1 MPRFGLRPV
10 NLKTAIKARME
21 VMKARVDGLLHR
33 TKTETSKSDETFEL
47 QQRQTC
53 EAAQTDVDSSPS
65 SCQPNLT
72 EVADPSARDPIDQP
86 WHPDIS
92 EREQDESSLFGTSSV
107 PMTVSLPP
115 QLDAISENDGDGD
128 DSVHEVLGADA
139 CQLLSIWDVRPKSIH
154 GADDDASAH
163 DGEEFRGRRRE
174 RVLVRKAKKR
184 VGPRVRSP
192 ARKEP
197 TMSETAMDG
206 PHLDF
211 ASSNETV
218 SSEQTMVSLQQL
230 DPVAIP
236 S

>member
-33 TKTETSKSDETFEL
+33 TKTETSKSDETVEL
-47 QQRQTC
+47 QQRQAC
-53 EAAQTDVDSSPS
+53 EVAQTGVDSSPS
-65 SCQPNLT
+65 SCQPNLA
-72 EVADPSARDPIDQP
+72 EVTDPSARDQIDQP
-86 WHPDIS
+86 RHQDVN
-92 EREQDESSLFGTSSV
+92 EREQGESSLFGISSV
-107 PMTVSLPP
+107 PMTISLPP
-115 QLDAISENDGDGD
+115 QLDAISEDNGDRD

-154 GADDDASAH
+154 GNDNDASAH

-174 RVLVRKAKKR
+174 RFLVRKAKKR

-197 TMSETAMDG
+197 TMSETAVDS

-211 ASSNETV
+211 ATSHDTV
-218 SSEQTMVSLQQL
+218 ADGCWQSLSQ
-230 DPVAIP
+230 
-236 S
+236 

>member
-1 MPRFGLRPV
+1 MPRFALRPV

-33 TKTETSKSDETFEL
+33 TKPETSKSDEMFEL
-47 QQRQTC
+47 QQQQTC
-53 EAAQTDVDSSPS
+53 EAAQTGADSSPS

-86 WHPDIS
+86 WHPDVN
-92 EREQDESSLFGTSSV
+92 EREQDDSSLFGTSSV

-115 QLDAISENDGDGD
+115 QLDTISEDDGDGD

-139 CQLLSIWDVRPKSIH
+139 CQLLSTWDVRPKSIH
-154 GADDDASAH
+154 GADDDAFAH

-197 TMSETAMDG
+197 TMSETAMDIR
-206 PHLDF
+206 HLDF
-211 ASSNETV
+211 ATSDETV
-218 SSEQTMVSLQQL
+218 ADGCWQSLSQ
-230 DPVAIP
+230 
-236 S
+236 